1 MAEKRSI
8 YSKSKTQRS
17 WFSQHKMLSGGVTT
31 GVVAIIILGKVFLP
45 DTFANHTN
53 NNSQARRTNIQKSAN
68 TSTNNNNTSTVHN
81 VNSTSTTVYNT
92 ADKTLYTVNNALT
105 PNYQTVY
112 DKVPDSSLGS
122 SVLNYTVLNTL
133 GVSDVSDKK
142 QIAWNGA
149 GAFILNGFKTIN
161 LKTDYS
167 SVPWIKLSQQDSQG
181 RLTTSNDAWLNESSR
196 QHENRE
202 TTGNGMTNWT
212 PVGYLQQQIGG
223 IYKYLYN
230 HGHLIAYAIAGNMKG
245 FDASEQNPRNIATQT
260 AWANQ
265 ASQNDPHNTGQNYY
279 EWLVRMALDNG

>member
-17 WFSQHKMLSGGVTT
+17 LFSQHKMLSGGVTT

-68 TSTNNNNTSTVHN
+68 NSTNNNNTSTVHN
-81 VNSTSTTVYNT
+81 V
-92 ADKTLYTVNNALT
+92 LT

-122 SVLNYTVLNTL
+122 SVLNHTVLNTL

-167 SVPWIKLSQQDSQG
+167 SVPCIRLSQQDSQG
-181 RLTTSNDAWLNESSR
+181 RLTTSNDARLNESSR
-196 QHENRE
+196 QHENY
-202 TTGNGMTNWT
+202 W
-212 PVGYLQQQIGG
+212 
-223 IYKYLYN
+223 
-230 HGHLIAYAIAGNMKG
+230 
-245 FDASEQNPRNIATQT
+245 
-260 AWANQ
+260 
-265 ASQNDPHNTGQNYY
+265 
-279 EWLVRMALDNG
+279 